1 MPRTNTDEH
10 GLTRPAPVFVRVY
23 PWLFVVLIV
32 ALALRLFG
40 LRYGLPAV
48 YNPDEVAIMSR
59 ALAFAKGDINPHNF
73 LYPTLYFYVLFVWEA
88 LTATAAVGTRGV
100 QSFGAFQREFFV
112 DPTRV
117 HVAGRLLTA
126 LLGTATV
133 VATFALARRL
143 AGPIAGLAAAVAV
156 AVSPLHVRD
165 SHYVKHDVPVTLL
178 IVLAYLAY
186 ERLWRV
192 FPTETGAFETLRT
205 SEVAWAAVL
214 TGLAFSTHYY
224 AIFLAIP
231 LAWSAA
237 RRAASPGDALRRV
250 GLAAVISAAI
260 FFLCSPFILVE
271 PATAIRDIQAN
282 RQIVVDR
289 AVGSLGYGATLARY
303 AVMLVRD
310 TLGWPFVLFA
320 AIGALVAVR
329 EEPRRAAWLLAFPI
343 PFFLFIAGTYPA
355 SRYLIPIVP
364 FLAVFAGISIA
375 RTARWNPAAAWIV
388 IPALG
393 LQPLLTSIQADRFI
407 RQTDTRTLAADFI
420 ERRVPTGATILT
432 QPYSVPLE
440 PTAQSLREA
449 VGRSGRDMPT
459 KTRLQIERNPYPAPA
474 YRLVYLG
481 RGMDADKLYLPLD
494 ALGTVDPLSSVRSEH
509 VAFVVLKRYNDE
521 APAMQPLTAAL
532 ARDGRRLA
540 VFSPYR
546 EGAATRP
553 EPFLHNTD
561 ARITAALERSGPV
574 VEIWQ
579 LNGPG
584 S

>member
-1 MPRTNTDEH
+1 MNATDEH
-10 GLTRPAPVFVRVY
+10 GFARTESVFVRVH
-23 PWLFVVLIV
+23 PWLFLVLIA
-32 ALALRLFG
+32 ALVLRLIG

-59 ALAFAKGDINPHNF
+59 ALAFAKGDPNPHNF
-73 LYPTLYFYVLFVWEA
+73 LYPTLYFYVLFLWEGMA
-88 LTATAAVGTRGV
+88 AIAAVATHAV
-100 QSFGAFQREFFV
+100 ASFGAFQREFFL

-117 HVAGRLLTA
+117 FVAGRLLTA

-133 VATFALARRL
+133 AATFALARRIGGPV
-143 AGPIAGLAAAVAV
+143 AGIAAAVAV

-192 FPTETGAFETLRT
+192 FPSEPGAFEEVRK
-205 SEVAWAAVL
+205 SEVIWAAVL

-237 RRAASPGDALRRV
+237 RRAATTGEAIRRIAIAALV
-250 GLAAVISAAI
+250 SAAI

-271 PATAIRDIQAN
+271 PGVALRDIQAN

-289 AVGSLGYGATLARY
+289 AVGTLGYAATLARY
-303 AVMLVRD
+303 ATMLARES
-310 TLGWPFVLFA
+310 LGWPFVA
-320 AIGALVAVR
+320 VAGLGTLMLLR
-329 EEPRRAAWLLAFPI
+329 DDARRAAWLFAFPV
-343 PFFLFIAGTYPA
+343 PFFFFIASTYPA
-355 SRYLIPIVP
+355 SRYLIPLVP
-364 FLAVFAGISIA
+364 FLAVLAGVAIA
-375 RTARWNPAAAWIV
+375 AMAQWDRRAAWVIV
-388 IPALG
+388 G
-393 LQPLLTSIQADRFI
+393 LLAWLPLQASVRTDLFF
-407 RQTDTRTLAADFI
+407 RQTDTRTLAKAFI
-420 ERRVPTGATILT
+420 ETHVPADATVLT

-440 PTAQSLREA
+440 TSAAALREA
-449 VGRSGRDMPT
+449 VAKSGKEMPT
-459 KTRLQIERNPYPAPA
+459 KTRLQIERDPYPAPA

-481 RGMDADKLYLPLD
+481 QGMDADKLYLPLD
-494 ALGTVDPLSSVRSEH
+494 ALGTADPSSSVRSEH